1 MCDPFSP
8 TPSALFYGMLPSS
21 VRPSPG
27 PPPPPPTAPRCYLEA
42 PLSLS
47 PVRRLGVAVLTDPPA
62 SPQPHRRVPSSISA
76 AGGRPI
82 NCDGDRIT
90 GTAAPSPPPTNSAAR
105 VVHRRTGGRLTD
117 QPTARKQA
125 TVFVHVRRTSVH
137 HMEANTPF
145 AISEANSASRRRLG
159 LGKGNIFIARRGR
172 GRDIVP
178 LTANWLVTTATQVR
192 KRGAVEDLLA
202 PVGPLPPKPPETGP
216 ETRTPTSIRS
226 FNKPIRR

>member
-1 MCDPFSP
+1 MEQGEVVGRHGTPRHKTNVSSKSRTASPPLPSLPHAPPRLPLPPIQAPRHSLDLLPRINPIIIIRPTAVTPTSTPSPPPLTFSP

-90 GTAAPSPPPTNSAAR
+90 GTA
-105 VVHRRTGGRLTD
+105 GR
-117 QPTARKQA
+117 
-125 TVFVHVRRTSVH
+125 
-137 HMEANTPF
+137 
-145 AISEANSASRRRLG
+145 
-159 LGKGNIFIARRGR
+159 
-172 GRDIVP
+172 
-178 LTANWLVTTATQVR
+178 
-192 KRGAVEDLLA
+192 
-202 PVGPLPPKPPETGP
+202 
-216 ETRTPTSIRS
+216 
-226 FNKPIRR
+226 